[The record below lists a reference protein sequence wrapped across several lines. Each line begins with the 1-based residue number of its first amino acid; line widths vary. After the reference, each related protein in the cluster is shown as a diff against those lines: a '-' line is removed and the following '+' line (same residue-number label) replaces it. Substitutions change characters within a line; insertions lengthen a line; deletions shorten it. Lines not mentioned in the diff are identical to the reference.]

1 MWRQEGLGIPGNTVA
16 TGCALEL
23 AHWRRGNRHDQCD
36 LSLILGCMAA
46 MTVA

>member
-23 AHWRRGNRHDQCD
+23 APEGTGTINVT
-36 LSLILGCMAA
+36 LALYLAGMAA